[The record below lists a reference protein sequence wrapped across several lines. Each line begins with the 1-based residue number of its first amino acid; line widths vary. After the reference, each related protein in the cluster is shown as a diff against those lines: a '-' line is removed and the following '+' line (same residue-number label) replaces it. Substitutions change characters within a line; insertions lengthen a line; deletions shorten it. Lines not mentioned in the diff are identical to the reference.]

1 MSSIGLATAAERDSL
16 ARSSR
21 SQVSSATR
29 TGALSCLRTRRR
41 FGAQPTP
48 SSVRSRPVKSATSD
62 RLSWVACGVRLLH
75 SQRREAAVMDVVF
88 GLWADAGA
96 APDHG
101 GGGAGA
107 LGAPVVGPSGFLDL
121 LETIYGL
128 GAQDR
133 KRVVYGK
140 SVSVRV
146 DLGGRRFIQN
156 KKK

>member
-88 GLWADAGA
+88 GLWAAAGA
-96 APDHG
+96 ASDPG

-107 LGAPVVGPSGFLDL
+107 LGAPGVGPGGFLDSL
-121 LETIYGL
+121 DTHYRL
-128 GAQDR
+128 GSTHTAR
-133 KRVVYGK
+133 GVLFA
-140 SVSVRV
+140 SVPATREPP
-146 DLGGRRFIQN
+146 
-156 KKK
+156 KA